1 MTVGFFMKILVAN
14 VGSTSFKYRLF
25 DMTNESVL
33 AEGRLERIGDTQSP
47 VAHQIGDC
55 KVETEQTLP
64 DYPSAI
70 RDVIARLTDAQ
81 TGVLTDLSQLDAVG
95 FKTVHMRGEPGT
107 YALTEDILQRMADY
121 NDLAPAHN
129 PPYIQAIRIFADLYP
144 ALPLIGLFEPAFHH
158 TIPDYAYI
166 YGVPYEWY
174 EKYGVRKYGFHGAS
188 HRYVAQR
195 VPQLLNRNSKDLRI
209 ISCHLGGSASMCAIK
224 NGQSIDTT
232 MGFSPQDGLL
242 NSTRNGSLDPFIIP
256 FMMDRENLS
265 TQDIRD
271 ILSNNG
277 GLLGISGVSGDVRDL
292 EDASQS
298 GNDRA
303 RLALAAFCYGV
314 KKEIGAFTAAM
325 GGLDAIAF
333 AGGIGERGAGVR
345 KRICEDLEF
354 LGVHLDPSLNA
365 NAPEEGIISA
375 PNSTIKI
382 CIVKTDEERIVAQAT
397 TEYLKKTARNK
408 M

>member
-1 MTVGFFMKILVAN
+1 MKILVAN

-25 DMTNESVL
+25 DMPSETVL
-33 AEGRLERIGDTQSP
+33 AEGRLERIGDTTSP
-47 VAHQIGDC
+47 VAHQIGAH
-55 KVETEQTLP
+55 KVETEQNLP

-70 RDVIARLTDAQ
+70 RDVITRLTDSQ
-81 TGVLTDLSQLDAVG
+81 NGVLSDLSELSAVG
-95 FKTVHMRGEPGT
+95 FKTVHMRGESGT

-144 ALPLIGLFEPAFHH
+144 NLPLIGLFEPAFHT

-174 EKYGVRKYGFHGAS
+174 EKYGIRKYGFHGAS

-195 VPQLLNRNSKDLRI
+195 VPQLLQCEAQNLRI
-209 ISCHLGGSASMCAIK
+209 VSCHLGGSASMCAIK

-232 MGFSPQDGLL
+232 MGFSPQEGLL

-265 TQDIRD
+265 TQNIRS
-271 ILSNNG
+271 ILSNQG
-277 GLLGISGVSGDVRDL
+277 GLLGISGLSGDVRDL
-292 EDASQS
+292 QAGIAQ

-303 RLALAAFCYGV
+303 RLALDAFCYGI

-325 GGLDAIAF
+325 GGLDVIAF
-333 AGGIGERGAGVR
+333 AGGIGERSATVR
-345 KRICEDLEF
+345 QNVCNGLAC
-354 LGVHLDPSLNA
+354 LNVHLDTNLNE
-365 NAPEEGIISA
+365 NAPDEGFISTPESPVKILII
-375 PNSTIKI
+375 
-382 CIVKTDEERIVAQAT
+382 KTDEERIVAQAT
-397 TEYLKKTARNK
+397 VEYLQQHSQ
-408 M
+408 

>member
-1 MTVGFFMKILVAN
+1 MKILVAN

-25 DMTNESVL
+25 DMNTQSVL
-33 AEGRLERIGDTQSP
+33 AEGRLERIGDAQSP
-47 VAHQIGDC
+47 VAHQIGDY
-55 KVETEQTLP
+55 KIETEQVLP

-81 TGVLTDLSQLDAVG
+81 TGVLKDLSQLSAVG

-107 YALTEDILQRMADY
+107 YELTEDILQRMADY

-129 PPYIQAIRIFADLYP
+129 PPYIQAIRIFANLYP
-144 ALPLIGLFEPAFHH
+144 TLPLIGLFEPAFHH

-166 YGVPYEWY
+166 YGVPYKWY

-195 VPQLLNRNSKDLRI
+195 APQLINRASTDLRI
-209 ISCHLGGSASMCAIK
+209 ISCHLGGSASMCAIQ

-242 NSTRNGSLDPFIIP
+242 NSTRNGTLDPFIIP
-256 FMMDRENLS
+256 FMMDHENLS
-265 TQDIRD
+265 TQDIRN

-277 GLLGISGVSGDVRDL
+277 GLLGISGISGDVRDL
-292 EDASQS
+292 EAASQS

-303 RLALAAFCYGV
+303 RLALDAFCYGV

-333 AGGIGERGAGVR
+333 AGGIGERGAHVR
-345 KRICEDLEF
+345 KRVCDGLEF
-354 LGVHLDPSLNA
+354 LGVHLDTSLNE
-365 NAPEEGIISA
+365 NAPEEGIIST
-375 PNSTIKI
+375 PNSAVKI
-382 CIVKTDEERIVAQAT
+382 CIVKTDEESIVAQAT
-397 TEYLKKTARNK
+397 AEYLIDRQVEI
-408 M
+408 